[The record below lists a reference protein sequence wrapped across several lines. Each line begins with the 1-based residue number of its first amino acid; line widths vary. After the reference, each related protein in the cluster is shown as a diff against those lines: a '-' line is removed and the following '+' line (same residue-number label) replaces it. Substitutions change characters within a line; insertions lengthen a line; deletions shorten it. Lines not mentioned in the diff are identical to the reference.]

1 MNRKA
6 GYAFRIVLGGYLAYI
21 GIRILMQMIDKRPS
35 NMVFMSVMAVIFA
48 VIGSAYAIYSL
59 KKVWDM
65 RKEEMTDT
73 DTEADEELADV
84 GVRPDTDVRPIDI
97 KSLEEKPKE
106 KPPEDPEEKPAGNEE
121 EKPAGDPE
129 EKPEGNPETKP
140 VENPE
145 EKKKKKEENV
155 TEEQEEEIE
164 NDYEEK

>member
-6 GYAFRIVLGGYLAYI
+6 GYAFRIVLGGYLAYF
-21 GIRILMQMIDKRPS
+21 GIRILMQMMDKRPS
-35 NMVFMSVMAVIFA
+35 YMGFMSVMAVIFA

-73 DTEADEELADV
+73 DTKADEELADV

-121 EKPAGDPE
+121 EKP
-129 EKPEGNPETKP
+129 EGNPETKP

-145 EKKKKKEENV
+145 ERPVKKEENA

>member
-1 MNRKA
+1 MLNRKA

-21 GIRILMQMIDKRPS
+21 GIRILRQMVDNRPS
-35 NMVFMSVMAVIFA
+35 NLVFMSVMAVIFA

-59 KKVWDM
+59 QKVWDM

-73 DTEADEELADV
+73 DTKADEELADV

-121 EKPAGDPE
+121 EKT
-129 EKPEGNPETKP
+129 EGNPETKP

-145 EKKKKKEENV
+145 ERPVKKEENA

>member
-73 DTEADEELADV
+73 DTKADEELADV

-121 EKPAGDPE
+121 EKP
-129 EKPEGNPETKP
+129 EGNPETKT

-145 EKKKKKEENV
+145 ERPVKKEENA
-155 TEEQEEEIE
+155 TEEQEEDIE

>member
-73 DTEADEELADV
+73 DTKADEELADV

-106 KPPEDPEEKPAGNEE
+106 KPPEDPEER
-121 EKPAGDPE
+121 
-129 EKPEGNPETKP
+129 P
-140 VENPE
+140 V
-145 EKKKKKEENV
+145 KKEATA

>member
-35 NMVFMSVMAVIFA
+35 NMVFMSVMAVIFV

-73 DTEADEELADV
+73 DTKAGEELADV

-121 EKPAGDPE
+121 EKP
-129 EKPEGNPETKP
+129 EGNPETKP

-145 EKKKKKEENV
+145 ERPVKKEENA

>member
-73 DTEADEELADV
+73 DTKADEELADV
-84 GVRPDTDVRPIDI
+84 GVRPDADVWPIDI

-121 EKPAGDPE
+121 EKP
-129 EKPEGNPETKP
+129 EGNPETKP

-145 EKKKKKEENV
+145 ERPVKKEENA

>member
-73 DTEADEELADV
+73 DTKADEELADV

-121 EKPAGDPE
+121 EKL
-129 EKPEGNPETKP
+129 EGNPETKP

-145 EKKKKKEENV
+145 ERPVKKEENA